1 MTNYPICEII
11 KDYEPLFDD
20 VNNCYKDMNSGELKI
35 NYGNISFKCCGMEY
49 NKNKRYKFVH
59 SHCKSN
65 KHKIFMRR
73 YNEEFRQNYG
83 TYRSPAEIIKA
94 MEKEIRE
101 LKKQLYNKNQ
111 ECQYKD
117 TDLDKINKLYEN
129 LQLENIR
136 LDAKKKKKFEELFQ
150 KE

>member
-1 MTNYPICEII
+1 
-11 KDYEPLFDD
+11 
-20 VNNCYKDMNSGELKI
+20 
-35 NYGNISFKCCGMEY
+35 
-49 NKNKRYKFVH
+49 
-59 SHCKSN
+59 
-65 KHKIFMRR
+65 
-73 YNEEFRQNYG
+73 
-83 TYRSPAEIIKA
+83 

-136 LDAKKKKKFEELFQ
+136 LDAKKKK
-150 KE
+150 